1 METLAPL
8 TSAQKKEYM
17 QQALQQAQL
26 AENIGEVPIGAVIE
40 LDGQII
46 ATAYNLRET
55 SQDATDHAELMAIK
69 KACQVVG
76 SWRLERARLF
86 VTLEPCPMCA
96 GAIINSRV
104 AEVYYGATD
113 PKAGAAGSLVNLL
126 ADTRFNHQP
135 RVFAHIEEEKSR
147 QMLRDFFRKI
157 RAQQKARKKAQK

>member
-1 METLAPL
+1 METLALL
-8 TSAQKKEYM
+8 TSAQKKDYM
-17 QQALQQAQL
+17 NQALQQAQL

-40 LDGQII
+40 LDGKII

-55 SQDATDHAELMAIK
+55 SQDATDHAELMTIK

-104 AEVYYGATD
+104 AEVYYGAPD

-126 ADTRFNHQP
+126 TDTRFNHQP
-135 RVFAHIEEEKSR
+135 RVYAHLNEGESK
-147 QMLRDFFRKI
+147 QMLQNFFRKI
-157 RAQQKARKKAQK
+157 RAAQKARKKLNK